1 MPLKSLKL
9 SQMIYR
15 LKEKFSSQIQY
26 FIESQYLAA
35 QILILMKRFKSIL
48 DTKMGISLKI

>member
-15 LKEKFSSQIQY
+15 LKEKYSFQIQY
-26 FIESQYLAA
+26 FIESQYQAA